1 MRFFWNNIK
10 YLCTGCAI
18 GIEWRMF
25 VLKFFLIKMKLRRE
39 IKIVAFAVEQ
49 VFMIKI
55 DCHTNV
61 ALFSKFD

>member
-39 IKIVAFAVEQ
+39 IKIVAFTVDTS
-49 VFMIKI
+49 VY
-55 DCHTNV
+55 D
-61 ALFSKFD
+61 